1 METKQTPLA
10 LEGVYDNIY
19 AGFGQRLGSMLLDF
33 VFVLP
38 VSFAILYAN
47 RLGLYVHLI
56 TLVPS
61 LVFSLWYH
69 VYLTQRNG
77 GTPGKTVINLKIIR
91 IDGNPIG
98 WREAI
103 LRHIVLFGLTLVS
116 TVMMVISVFQAD
128 PDVFNSLDGNWLKQ
142 AQYLNSFHPNF
153 NIFYLWATNIWVY
166 SELIV
171 MLTNKR
177 KRAIHDYIAGTVIVQ
192 AKYAPKIWDAMY
204 QPTEPQP
211 QENQDNN
218 GITD

>member
-103 LRHIVLFGLTLVS
+103 LRHIVLFALTLVS
-116 TVMMVISVFQAD
+116 TIMMVISVFQAD

-211 QENQDNN
+211 QQGE
-218 GITD
+218 GV

>member
-1 METKQTPLA
+1 METKQTPLT

-19 AGFGQRLGSMLLDF
+19 AGFGQRLGSLLLDF

-56 TLVPS
+56 TLIPS

-128 PDVFNSLDGNWLKQ
+128 PDVFNSFDGDWLKQ

-211 QENQDNN
+211 QQEE
-218 GITD
+218 GV